1 MDLSQSESGMNEIK
15 TLSLKKNGRSV
26 EKYNRP
32 FWLPASNYYIL
43 AVAASTAFFFLV
55 WGILHDGEEDMP
67 WIPAG
72 IGSSI
77 VLGSAVFLRE
87 VVLRKAQNKYLLA
100 QRQLDFNL
108 NKIPLQSSANK
119 NENKF
124 TIEKNARIIKDIQ
137 QKSEAA
143 RLLNKLPDAH
153 REVFEICNEYLSIN
167 KRELETV
174 GAGSP
179 RLAALIRGKDVVARI
194 HKFHLLAWA
203 EIESKF
209 LTQEAKNQVKFSEKL
224 KDAQKAL
231 NVLESALQF
240 YPDEAQLSDSEVAL
254 REFIVSIKIFH
265 SIEQAERA
273 KFRENYKRA
282 ISLYRDALFS
292 LARENL
298 KSAERELLA
307 EKINSEI
314 EKIRQLENTT
324 KNKGYTSNNKREIKN
339 AND

>member
-1 MDLSQSESGMNEIK
+1 MNEIK
-15 TLSLKKNGRSV
+15 TLSPKKTGHSIG
-26 EKYNRP
+26 KYKRP

-43 AVAASTAFFFLV
+43 AVAASVAFFFLV
-55 WGILHDGEEDMP
+55 WIVLQEGEEEAP

-72 IGSSI
+72 LSASI
-77 VLGSAVFLRE
+77 VFGSAVFLRE
-87 VVLRKAQNKYLLA
+87 IVLKKAQNSYLLA

-108 NKIPLQSSANK
+108 NKIPHSSVGNK

-143 RLLNKLPDAH
+143 RLLGKLPDAH
-153 REVFEICNEYLSIN
+153 WEVFEVCNEYLSIN

-174 GAGSP
+174 GVGSP
-179 RLAALIRGKDVVARI
+179 RLAALRRGKEVVAQL

-203 EIESKF
+203 EIASKS
-209 LTQEAKNQVKFSEKL
+209 LTHEAKNQGRFSEKL

-231 NVLESALQF
+231 SVLESALQF
-240 YPDEAQLSDSEVAL
+240 YPHEVQL
-254 REFIVSIKIFH
+254 RESEHALKEFVVSIKISH

-273 KFRENYKRA
+273 KFKENYKRA

-292 LARENL
+292 LARENV
-298 KSAERELLA
+298 KNEERELLA

-314 EKIRQLENTT
+314 EKIRHLGDLTKDKKYTLQEGLQIEN
-324 KNKGYTSNNKREIKN
+324 G
-339 AND
+339 ND

>member
-1 MDLSQSESGMNEIK
+1 MDLSESESGMNEIK
-15 TLSLKKNGRSV
+15 TLPLKKSGRGT

-32 FWLPASNYYIL
+32 FWLPATNYYIL
-43 AVAASTAFFFLV
+43 AAAASTAFFFLV

-72 IGSSI
+72 IGSII

-87 VVLRKAQNKYLLA
+87 VVLRNAQNKYLLA

-108 NKIPLQSSANK
+108 NKIPLQNSANN

-124 TIEKNARIIKDIQ
+124 TVEKNARIIKDIQ

-143 RLLNKLPDAH
+143 RLLSKLPDAH
-153 REVFEICNEYLSIN
+153 REVFEICNEYLLIN

-203 EIESKF
+203 EIESKS
-209 LTQEAKNQVKFSEKL
+209 LTQEAKNQVKFSDKL

-231 NVLESALQF
+231 SVLESALQF
-240 YPDEAQLSDSEVAL
+240 YPDESQLSDSEEAL
-254 REFIVSIKIFH
+254 REFIASIKIFH

-292 LARENL
+292 LARENS

-314 EKIRQLENTT
+314 EKIRQIEDTT
-324 KNKGYTSNNKREIKN
+324 KDKGYASNNKREIKN

>member
-1 MDLSQSESGMNEIK
+1 MNEIK
-15 TLSLKKNGRSV
+15 TLSSKKTGRNV
-26 EKYNRP
+26 EKHHRP

-43 AVAASTAFFFLV
+43 AVAASFAFFFLI
-55 WGILHDGEEDMP
+55 WGILHEGDEDMP

-72 IGSSI
+72 IGSSVI
-77 VLGSAVFLRE
+77 LGSAVFLRE
-87 VVLRKAQNKYLLA
+87 VILKKARNKYLLA
-100 QRQLDFNL
+100 QKQLDFNL
-108 NKIPLQSSANK
+108 NKIPLSSGARK

-137 QKSEAA
+137 QKSAAA
-143 RLLNKLPDAH
+143 RLLGKLPDAH
-153 REVFEICNEYLSIN
+153 WEVFEGCNEYLSIN

-174 GAGSP
+174 GVGSP
-179 RLAALIRGKDVVARI
+179 RLAALIRGKETVAQL

-203 EIESKF
+203 EIESKL
-209 LTQEAKNQVKFSEKL
+209 LTQEAKNQAKFSEKL

-231 NVLESALQF
+231 SVLQSALQF
-240 YPDEAQLSDSEVAL
+240 YPNETQLIDSEDAIQEFVA
-254 REFIVSIKIFH
+254 SIKISH

-273 KFRENYKRA
+273 KFKENYKRA

-298 KSAERELLA
+298 KSAQRELLA

-314 EKIRQLENTT
+314 EKIRQLENTIT
-324 KNKGYTSNNKREIKN
+324 DSKNTSNKNREIN
-339 AND
+339 NGND

>member
-1 MDLSQSESGMNEIK
+1 MNEIK
-15 TLSLKKNGRSV
+15 TLSSRKNGRISK
-26 EKYNRP
+26 KYNRP

-43 AVAASTAFFFLV
+43 AAAASIAFFFLV
-55 WGILHDGEEDMP
+55 WGILHEGDENMP

-87 VVLRKAQNKYLLA
+87 VILKKAQNRYLLA
-100 QRQLDFNL
+100 QKKLDYNL
-108 NKIPLQSSANK
+108 NKVSLHGNVNK

-124 TIEKNARIIKDIQ
+124 TIEKNARLIRDIQ
-137 QKSEAA
+137 QKSDAA
-143 RLLNKLPDAH
+143 RLLAKLPDAH
-153 REVFEICNEYLSIN
+153 WEVFEICNEYLSIN
-167 KRELETV
+167 KKELETIGV
-174 GAGSP
+174 GSP
-179 RLAALIRGKDVVARI
+179 RLAALIRGKDVIAQI

-203 EIESKF
+203 EIESKS

-231 NVLESALQF
+231 SVLQSALQF
-240 YPDEAQLSDSEVAL
+240 YPNEARLKDSEGALEEFVA
-254 REFIVSIKIFH
+254 SIKISH
-265 SIEQAERA
+265 SLEQAERA
-273 KFRENYKRA
+273 KFKENYRRA

-298 KSAERELLA
+298 KNAERELLA

-324 KNKGYTSNNKREIKN
+324 KDNKSSSNKNREIN
-339 AND
+339 NIND

>member
-1 MDLSQSESGMNEIK
+1 MNEIRALSRKK
-15 TLSLKKNGRSV
+15 TGRSI

-43 AVAASTAFFFLV
+43 AAAAAVAIFFLV
-55 WGILHDGEEDMP
+55 WGILHESEEGMP
-67 WIPAG
+67 WVPAG

-108 NKIPLQSSANK
+108 NKVSFQSSANK
-119 NENKF
+119 VENKF
-124 TIEKNARIIKDIQ
+124 TVEKNARIIKNIQ

-143 RLLNKLPDAH
+143 RLLGKLPDAH
-153 REVFEICNEYLSIN
+153 WEVFEICNEYLSIN

-174 GAGSP
+174 GVGSP
-179 RLAALIRGKDVVARI
+179 RLAALRRGKEVVAQL

-203 EIESKF
+203 EIESRF

-231 NVLESALQF
+231 SVLESALQF
-240 YPDEAQLSDSEVAL
+240 YPNETRLIESEEAIQEFVA
-254 REFIVSIKIFH
+254 SIKISH

-273 KFRENYKRA
+273 KFKENYKRA
-282 ISLYRDALFS
+282 ISFYRDALFS

-324 KNKGYTSNNKREIKN
+324 KDKGYASNNKREIKN

>member
-1 MDLSQSESGMNEIK
+1 MKLAKRAEQNNQV
-15 TLSLKKNGRSV
+15 KNFPQRKIGYDSY
-26 EKYNRP
+26 KYRHP

-43 AVAASTAFFFLV
+43 TAAVSIAFFFLI
-55 WGILHDGEEDMP
+55 WGILNQGGEETP

-87 VVLRKAQNKYLLA
+87 VILKKAQNRYLLA
-100 QRQLDFNL
+100 QKKLDYNL
-108 NKIPLQSSANK
+108 NKVSLHGNVNK

-124 TIEKNARIIKDIQ
+124 TIEKNARLIRDIQ
-137 QKSEAA
+137 QKSDAA
-143 RLLNKLPDAH
+143 RLLAKLPDAH
-153 REVFEICNEYLSIN
+153 WEVFEICNEYLSIN
-167 KRELETV
+167 KKELETIGV
-174 GAGSP
+174 GSP
-179 RLAALIRGKDVVARI
+179 RLAALIRGKDVIAQI

-203 EIESKF
+203 EIESKS

-231 NVLESALQF
+231 SVLQSALQF
-240 YPDEAQLSDSEVAL
+240 YPNEARLKDSEGALEEFVA
-254 REFIVSIKIFH
+254 SIKISH
-265 SIEQAERA
+265 SLEQAERA
-273 KFRENYKRA
+273 KFKENYRRA

-298 KSAERELLA
+298 KNAERELLA

-324 KNKGYTSNNKREIKN
+324 KDNKSSSNKNREIN
-339 AND
+339 NIND

>member
-1 MDLSQSESGMNEIK
+1 MNEIK
-15 TLSLKKNGRSV
+15 TLSPKKTGRTV

-43 AVAASTAFFFLV
+43 AAAASIAFFFLV
-55 WGILHDGEEDMP
+55 WGILHEGEEDMP

-72 IGSSI
+72 IGASV

-108 NKIPLQSSANK
+108 NKIPLPSNANK

-124 TIEKNARIIKDIQ
+124 TIEKNAQIIKNIQ

-143 RLLNKLPDAH
+143 RLLGKLPDAH

-174 GAGSP
+174 GVGSP
-179 RLAALIRGKDVVARI
+179 RLAALIRGKDVVAQL
-194 HKFHLLAWA
+194 HKLHLLTWA
-203 EIESKF
+203 EIESRL
-209 LTQEAKNQVKFSEKL
+209 LTQEAKNQLKFSQKL

-231 NVLESALQF
+231 NVLETALRF
-240 YPDEAQLSDSEVAL
+240 YPSETQLIESEEAIQEFVA
-254 REFIVSIKIFH
+254 SIKISH

-273 KFRENYKRA
+273 KFKENYKRA
-282 ISLYRDALFS
+282 ISFYQDALFS
-292 LARENL
+292 LTRENL

-307 EKINSEI
+307 EKINSQI
-314 EKIRQLENTT
+314 EKTRQLENTT
-324 KNKGYTSNNKREIKN
+324 KDKKTISNNKREIKN

>member
-1 MDLSQSESGMNEIK
+1 MNEIK
-15 TLSLKKNGRSV
+15 TLSPKKTRQSIG
-26 EKYNRP
+26 KYNRP

-43 AVAASTAFFFLV
+43 AVAASVAFFFLV
-55 WGILHDGEEDMP
+55 WGILHEGGEEETP

-72 IGSSI
+72 IGASI

-87 VVLRKAQNKYLLA
+87 VVLRKAQNKFLLA

-108 NKIPLQSSANK
+108 NKIPLHSSGNK
-119 NENKF
+119 AENKF

-143 RLLNKLPDAH
+143 RLLGKLSDVH
-153 REVFEICNEYLSIN
+153 WEVFEVCNEYLSIN

-174 GAGSP
+174 GNGSP
-179 RLAALIRGKDVVARI
+179 RLAALRRGKEIVTQL

-203 EIESKF
+203 EIASKSF
-209 LTQEAKNQVKFSEKL
+209 TQDAKNQVRFSEKL

-231 NVLESALQF
+231 SVLESALQF
-240 YPDEAQLSDSEVAL
+240 YPNEVQLRDSEEAVK
-254 REFIVSIKIFH
+254 EFVVSIKISH
-265 SIEQAERA
+265 SVEQAERA
-273 KFRENYKRA
+273 KFKENYKRA

-292 LARENL
+292 LARENV
-298 KSAERELLA
+298 KSAEHELLA

-314 EKIRQLENTT
+314 EKIRQLENLTRD
-324 KNKGYTSNNKREIKN
+324 KKYTLQEGWEIEN
-339 AND
+339 GND

>member
-1 MDLSQSESGMNEIK
+1 MNEIK
-15 TLSLKKNGRSV
+15 TLSPKKTGRTV

-43 AVAASTAFFFLV
+43 TVSASIAFFFLV
-55 WGILHDGEEDMP
+55 WGILHEGEEDMP

-72 IGSSI
+72 IGASI

-100 QRQLDFNL
+100 RRQLDYNL
-108 NKIPLQSSANK
+108 NKIPLQSNANK

-124 TIEKNARIIKDIQ
+124 TIEKNARIIKNIQ

-143 RLLNKLPDAH
+143 RLLGKLPDAH
-153 REVFEICNEYLSIN
+153 WEVFEICNEYLSIN
-167 KRELETV
+167 NRELETV
-174 GAGSP
+174 GVGSP
-179 RLAALIRGKDVVARI
+179 RLAALIRGKETVAQL

-203 EIESKF
+203 EIESRL
-209 LTQEAKNQVKFSEKL
+209 LTQEAKNQAKFSEKL

-231 NVLESALQF
+231 SVLESALQF
-240 YPDEAQLSDSEVAL
+240 YPNETRLIDSEEAIQEFVA
-254 REFIVSIKIFH
+254 SIKISH

-273 KFRENYKRA
+273 KFKENYKRA
-282 ISLYRDALFS
+282 ISFYRDALFS

-324 KNKGYTSNNKREIKN
+324 KNKKTISNNKREIKN

>member
-1 MDLSQSESGMNEIK
+1 MNEIK
-15 TLSLKKNGRSV
+15 TLSSRKKGRSI

-43 AVAASTAFFFLV
+43 AVAASVAFFFLV
-55 WGILHDGEEDMP
+55 WGILHEGEEDMP

-72 IGSSI
+72 IGSSL
-77 VLGSAVFLRE
+77 VLASAVFLRE
-87 VVLRKAQNKYLLA
+87 VVLRKAQNKFLHA

-108 NKIPLQSSANK
+108 NKVSLHSSVGK

-124 TIEKNARIIKDIQ
+124 TVEKNARIIKDIH

-143 RLLNKLPDAH
+143 RLLGKFSDAH
-153 REVFEICNEYLSIN
+153 FEVFEICNEYLSIN

-179 RLAALIRGKDVVARI
+179 RLAALIRGRDVIARI

-203 EIESKF
+203 EIESKS
-209 LTQEAKNQVKFSEKL
+209 LTQEAKTQVRFSEKL

-231 NVLESALQF
+231 NVLESALNF
-240 YPDEAQLSDSEVAL
+240 YPNETQLRDSEEAL
-254 REFIVSIKIFH
+254 REFVASIKISH
-265 SIEQAERA
+265 SIERAERA
-273 KFRENYKRA
+273 KFKENYKQA
-282 ISLYRDALFS
+282 VSLYRDALFS
-292 LARENL
+292 LARESL
-298 KSAERELLA
+298 KNGERELLA

-314 EKIRQLENTT
+314 EKIRLLEEASGEKSQTLKDSKRGIQN
-324 KNKGYTSNNKREIKN
+324 SN
-339 AND
+339 D

>member
-1 MDLSQSESGMNEIK
+1 MNEIK
-15 TLSLKKNGRSV
+15 TLSTKKPGRSV
-26 EKYNRP
+26 AKYNRP

-43 AVAASTAFFFLV
+43 AAAASIAFFFLV
-55 WGILHDGEEDMP
+55 WGILHEGEEDMP

-72 IGSSI
+72 IGASI
-77 VLGSAVFLRE
+77 LLGCAVFLRE

-100 QRQLDFNL
+100 QRQLDYNL
-108 NKIPLQSSANK
+108 NKVPIHNNVNK

-124 TIEKNARIIKDIQ
+124 TIEKNAQIIKNIQ

-143 RLLNKLPDAH
+143 RLLGKLPNAH
-153 REVFEICNEYLSIN
+153 WEVFEICNEYLSIN

-174 GAGSP
+174 GVGSP
-179 RLAALIRGKDVVARI
+179 RLPALMRGKETVAQL

-203 EIESKF
+203 EIESRL
-209 LTQEAKNQVKFSEKL
+209 LTQEAKNQVRFSEKL

-231 NVLESALQF
+231 SVMESALRF
-240 YPDEAQLSDSEVAL
+240 YPNETQLIESEEAIQEFVAL
-254 REFIVSIKIFH
+254 IKIYH

-273 KFRENYKRA
+273 KFKENHKRA
-282 ISLYRDALFS
+282 ISLYQDALFS

-298 KSAERELLA
+298 KNAERELLA

-314 EKIRQLENTT
+314 EKIRWLEDTT
-324 KNKGYTSNNKREIKN
+324 KDIKNISNNEREIKN